1 MTEQV
6 RLNSAIST
14 VVSDVSTLHVEVV
27 AVSPATTAVAL
38 TSTTWPLVSLESRLY
53 LEPST

>member
-38 TSTTWPLVSLESRLY
+38 ASTTWPLVSLESRLY